1 MSQWSRKIG
10 NRFFEADSGHGT
22 IGILAS
28 HTDTTIQLNVATVP
42 PSLVVELVD
51 WRPNNI
57 SVSDA
62 SQF

>member
-1 MSQWSRKIG
+1 METGSLKQIP
-10 NRFFEADSGHGT
+10 DMVGT